1 MERYSQI
8 QDKDQREII
17 LLKARPCIWGKCT
30 FCDYIEDNC
39 SDQKS
44 NAQVNNEILN
54 RVTGEYQVLEVINSG
69 SFFELPDETIE
80 RIIEIIKEKKIKK
93 LYIEAHYLYKNRIK
107 DLRKRLGIEVIV
119 KTGIET
125 FDQAMRN
132 EILNKNVHFDSIEE
146 ILENFD
152 SPCLMIG
159 IQGQTKEMIR
169 KDIEILTKYFNH
181 GTINIYRN
189 NSTSIKRDENLI
201 KWFYQEYSFLKDD
214 DRYDYLDNPTDF
226 GVGN

>member
-125 FDQAMRN
+125 FDQGMRN
-132 EILNKNVHFDSIEE
+132 DILNKNVHFDSIEE

>member
-125 FDQAMRN
+125 FDQGMRN

>member
-44 NAQVNNEILN
+44 NARVNNEILN

-125 FDQAMRN
+125 FDQGMRN

>member
-1 MERYSQI
+1 M
-8 QDKDQREII
+8 
-17 LLKARPCIWGKCT
+17 
-30 FCDYIEDNC
+30 
-39 SDQKS
+39 
-44 NAQVNNEILN
+44 
-54 RVTGEYQVLEVINSG
+54 
-69 SFFELPDETIE
+69 
-80 RIIEIIKEKKIKK
+80 
-93 LYIEAHYLYKNRIK
+93 YKNRIK

-125 FDQAMRN
+125 FDQGMRN

>member
-125 FDQAMRN
+125 FDQGMRN

-226 GVGN
+226 VVGN

>member
-1 MERYSQI
+1 
-8 QDKDQREII
+8 
-17 LLKARPCIWGKCT
+17 
-30 FCDYIEDNC
+30 
-39 SDQKS
+39 
-44 NAQVNNEILN
+44 
-54 RVTGEYQVLEVINSG
+54 
-69 SFFELPDETIE
+69 
-80 RIIEIIKEKKIKK
+80 
-93 LYIEAHYLYKNRIK
+93 LYKNRIK

-125 FDQAMRN
+125 FDQGMRN